1 MRTALLHYWLTNI
14 RGGEKVLAE
23 LCRMFPGA
31 DIFTHAYNRERTG
44 APFSSHRV
52 VETGIA
58 RLPGA
63 RNNCQKYLPLM
74 PSALNRLDFS
84 GYDLILSSESGPAKG
99 IRKPSGAVHV
109 CYCHTPMRYLWDM
122 YEDYYR
128 AAGVAGKLAMT
139 LFKKYLRNYD
149 LRSADAVD
157 HFIANSR
164 FVAER
169 IKRIYGRDSTVIHPP
184 ADVGFFQAGQFEK
197 KGYFLFVGQLIDYKR
212 PELALEACR
221 KMDCRLVIA
230 GDGPLK
236 KRLAERGGDRVSFS
250 GRVEGENL
258 RRLYGEADAL
268 IFPGIEDFGIV
279 PVEAQAAGTPV
290 IALARGGAL
299 ETVAP
304 DTGVFFSEPDVD
316 SLCSALEEFRARS
329 FDSAVLKRHA
339 ESFSV
344 PVFHRNMRRFLSRH
358 VPGFGQ

>member
-44 APFSSHRV
+44 VPFSSHRV

-74 PSALNRLDFS
+74 PSALNRLDLG
-84 GYDLILSSESGPAKG
+84 GYDLIVSSESGPAKG

-122 YEDYYR
+122 YDDYYR
-128 AAGVAGKLAMT
+128 AAGFAGKLAMT
-139 LFKKYLRNYD
+139 LFKNSLRRYD
-149 LRSADAVD
+149 LRSAEMVD

-169 IKRIYGRDSTVIHPP
+169 IRRIYGRESAVIHPP

-197 KGYFLFVGQLIDYKR
+197 KGYFLFVGQLIDYKH
-212 PELALEACR
+212 PELALKACR
-221 KMDCRLVIA
+221 KMNRRLVIA
-230 GDGPLK
+230 GDGPMK
-236 KRLAERGGDRVSFS
+236 KRLAELGGDGVSFA
-250 GRVEGENL
+250 GRVVGENL
-258 RRLYGEADAL
+258 RRLYAEADAL

-290 IALARGGAL
+290 IALAKGGAL
-299 ETVAP
+299 ETVTP
-304 DTGVFFSEPDVD
+304 DTGVFFPEPEVD
-316 SLCSALEEFRARS
+316 SLCSALEEFKVRS

-339 ESFSV
+339 ESFSI
-344 PVFHRNMRRFLSRH
+344 PVFHRNMKEFFVRT
-358 VPGFGQ
+358 VPGFGN